1 MAIWI
6 DGYNRAKAVRTRWP
20 VQGFRVGWLALAL
33 GACATTKEG
42 VIPPGGPDMATVY
55 ATHQR
60 QAGIAAD
67 PAQLRHHLTRPIQS
81 DAADLYAYT
90 RDAAREI
97 DPLFPV
103 LPNPQLVLY
112 VFPHLS
118 AEGAPVPGYTT
129 AFPMYPVDQYA
140 LPGEVYQ
147 P

>member
-6 DGYNRAKAVRTRWP
+6 K
-20 VQGFRVGWLALAL
+20 GFLVGWLALAL
-33 GACATTKEG
+33 GACATTKEA
-42 VIPPGGPDMATVY
+42 VIPQGGPDMAEIY

-60 QAGIAAD
+60 QAGSASD
-67 PAQLRHHLTRPIQS
+67 PSQQRQGLARPIRS
-81 DAADLYAYT
+81 GSADLYAYT
-90 RDAAREI
+90 REAAREI
-97 DPLFPV
+97 DQVFPV

-140 LPGEVYQ
+140 LPGEVYH